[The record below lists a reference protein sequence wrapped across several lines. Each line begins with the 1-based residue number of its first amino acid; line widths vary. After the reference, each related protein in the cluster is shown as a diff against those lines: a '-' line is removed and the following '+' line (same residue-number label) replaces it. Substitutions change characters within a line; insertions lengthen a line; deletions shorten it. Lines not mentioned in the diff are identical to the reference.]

1 VETVSGPMYPILLQ
15 RKWELGAERR
25 AAYKARREEIYRKR
39 ERKKEEP
46 MMALEDIVRL
56 RKPLSFWAKIWDRIK
71 GLFKKER

>member
-1 VETVSGPMYPILLQ
+1 VETVSGPTYPVLLQ

-25 AAYKARREEIYRKR
+25 AAYKFQRELKK
-39 ERKKEEP
+39 RKKEEP